1 MRCILLKPVLKYT
14 YHTIDHLNHFC
25 QHTTQWHELAGSPA
39 SGTYCLMSWGG
50 AAVRWTESKHHEEC
64 NQSAH
69 LETISH
75 PSPWKNYLPWENYL
89 AWYWSL
95 VPKRSGTTGTKDT
108 YSVVPPPP
116 SIPRKFSSSQIE
128 SLNLQNSDSA
138 FSPSALYVMDLTFCD
153 YFGLFHFTN
162 AGQDSVATYVLK
174 SCIPLFPAGETKAQR
189 GETAHPNWA
198 ESQGHEGSKAI
209 H

>member
-75 PSPWKNYLPWENYL
+75 PSPWKNYLPWENYR

-138 FSPSALYVMDLTFCD
+138 FSPSNSPVCD
-153 YFGLFHFTN
+153 GLN
-162 AGQDSVATYVLK
+162 VLWLFW
-174 SCIPLFPAGETKAQR
+174 SIPLYKCWSGLSSNLRFEKLYTPLSSWG
-189 GETAHPNWA
+189 N
-198 ESQGHEGSKAI
+198 
-209 H
+209 